1 MDAADRRILAVLQE
15 DASLTI
21 AEVGRR
27 VGLSTS
33 PCWARIQR
41 LEAEGII
48 TRRVALVDPARVGL
62 GLVVFVTL
70 RAAEHTPEW
79 LERFAAGVAAM
90 PEVLDLYR
98 LAGEQD
104 YLLRVVVEG
113 PAAFDAFYK
122 RLIAVAPMRDVTSRF
137 AMEAIKSTTALP
149 ILEAPRGEAT
159 GAAAP
164 PRAGHTPS
172 RARRNKAE

>member
-1 MDAADRRILAVLQE
+1 MRASLDAADRRILAVLQQ
-15 DASLTI
+15 DASLTV
-21 AEVGRR
+21 AEIGRR
-27 VGLSTS
+27 VGLSPS

-41 LEAEGII
+41 MEAEGVIA
-48 TRRVALVDPARVGL
+48 RRVALVDPASVGL

-79 LERFAAGVAAM
+79 LERFAAGVGAM

-98 LAGEQD
+98 LAGEED

-137 AMEAIKSTTALP
+137 AMEAVKATTALP
-149 ILEAPRGEAT
+149 IPAGSEAVPGEG
-159 GAAAP
+159 GA
-164 PRAGHTPS
+164 RRKPS
-172 RARRNKAE
+172 RGGTS